1 MGSGSNG
8 SVVDN
13 EGSGDSVEGGSGVGN
28 ESGRVSN
35 SELPLSVPPTLQT
48 ALLSTCIVPSDIS
61 VHVVYIITVAY
72 CKLLIPIY

>member
-1 MGSGSNG
+1 MINTGIYLLFSSVGSGSSG

-13 EGSGDSVEGGSGVGN
+13 EGSGNSVEGGSGVGN

-48 ALLSTCIVPSDIS
+48 ALCL
-61 VHVVYIITVAY
+61 HV
-72 CKLLIPIY
+72 

>member
-1 MGSGSNG
+1 MGSGSNE

-13 EGSGDSVEGGSGVGN
+13 EGSGNSVEGGSGVGN

-48 ALLSTCIVPSDIS
+48 ALCLRV
-61 VHVVYIITVAY
+61 
-72 CKLLIPIY
+72 

>member
-1 MGSGSNG
+1 MGSGSNE

-13 EGSGDSVEGGSGVGN
+13 EGSGNSVEGGSGVGN

-48 ALLSTCIVPSDIS
+48 ALCL
-61 VHVVYIITVAY
+61 HV
-72 CKLLIPIY
+72 